1 MDPESSESDLRPG
14 GAAPERW
21 LVLEVAVDGEED
33 CEAAVRALSDSG
45 AMAVEELAHGVRTA
59 FPDSVPGRAARD
71 DALKALAEVVDRPG
85 AVTESSVPHELWE
98 ESWRHGLGPRQ
109 VSPRILVRPSWSDPV
124 PLGEGV
130 HELVLDPGVAF
141 GTAEHATTR
150 GALRL
155 LDGLCRP
162 GQSLLDLGSGSAI
175 LSIAAALLGARR
187 VVAVDFD
194 PFATGAALENVAFN
208 QVESVVEV
216 REAMLTATSVAALG
230 PVDGILANIQSHI
243 LIDLLPGISTAVVP
257 GGWVILSGILQTEAA
272 DMRRAA
278 EGAGLLGS
286 AEDAEGEWWTAAF
299 TRAVPDSPPPSAATG
314 RMPE

>member
-1 MDPESSESDLRPG
+1 VVVE
-14 GAAPERW
+14 
-21 LVLEVAVDGEED
+21 GEEES
-33 CEAAVRALSDSG
+33 EAAVWALTEAG
-45 AMAVEELAHGVRTA
+45 ATAVEEFARGVRTA
-59 FPDSVPGRAARD
+59 FPDSAAGRASREA
-71 DALKALAEVVDRPG
+71 AVAALAEVVLRPG
-85 AVTESSVPHELWE
+85 SVTESSVPHEVSE

-109 VSPRILVRPSWSDPV
+109 VSPRILVRPSWIDPV

-141 GTAEHATTR
+141 GTAEHPTTR
-150 GALRL
+150 GALRI
-155 LDGLCRP
+155 LDSLCRP

-243 LIDLLPGISTAVVP
+243 LTVLLPGISTAVVP
-257 GGWVILSGILQTEAA
+257 GGWVILSGILQTEAG

-278 EGAGLLGS
+278 EGVGLEYLS
-286 AEDAEGEWWTAAF
+286 EDAEGEWWTAAF
-299 TRAVPDSPPPSAATG
+299 TRAVRDSPPPFAASART
-314 RMPE
+314 RE